1 MRAIIVAIALVLGLV
16 TAQAQSKSDVL
27 PGDLA
32 FALVVAREGDGPVQL
47 GWAIAE
53 GYYLYRDHIVIRDA
67 TTGAAVKFAS
77 PAGEKKDDPNFGVS
91 EIYRSQVVITLEGPA
106 SGNLKVQYQ
115 GCKENSICYPPAT
128 KLVDV
133 KSLTIT
139 NAPPEIDAGEAT
151 DKAATGSE
159 GFAVANE
166 AGSSL
171 VGTLLSS
178 GGPAWVIASFLV
190 FGILLAFT
198 PCVLPMYP
206 ILAAT
211 LAGAGERLTM
221 GRGLALSLVYVLAMA
236 CAFAL
241 LGIGAA
247 LFGQNLQLVLQS
259 PYAVGVTAA
268 IFVVLAA
275 SMFGLFELQLPA
287 AWVNR
292 IASTSAG
299 RRGSLGSSAFLGF
312 SSALIVGP
320 CVTAPLAAAL
330 LYIAQ
335 TGDAALGA
343 ASLFALGLGQGLP
356 LMALGTLGARV
367 LPRAGAWMNNVKYA
381 FGAVFLVAATWLS
394 SRIVPPSLLM
404 AVWSALLI
412 TAGVW
417 LGAFDA
423 TNRETPT
430 WQRARKAG
438 GLVILLYG
446 ALLGVGAAGRASDP
460 FHPLEHLGA
469 GPATPASPALA
480 FNQAASSDEF
490 RQQLAAAS
498 SQTRPSLVYVTADWC
513 LTCKVIEK
521 EVLHRPDVAEI
532 LRGYRLVKVDITRP
546 DALNGGLMKALE
558 VVGPP
563 TMLFF
568 DSARSEVANTRLIGE
583 ISGEALITSARQ
595 GLR

>member
-1 MRAIIVAIALVLGLV
+1 MRAIIVAIAVVLGLV
-16 TAQAQSKSDVL
+16 TAKAQSKSEIL
-27 PGDLA
+27 PGDIA
-32 FALVVAREGDGPVQL
+32 FGLVVAREGNGPLQL

-53 GYYLYRDHIVIRDA
+53 GYYLYRDHIVVRDA
-67 TTGAAVKFAS
+67 ATGAAIKFVS
-77 PAGEKKDDPNFGVS
+77 LPGEKKDDPNFGES
-91 EIYRSQVVITLEGPA
+91 EIYKSQVVITLEGQGT
-106 SGNLKVQYQ
+106 STLKVQYQ

-133 KSLTIT
+133 KSLTVT
-139 NAPPEIDAGEAT
+139 NAPLEIDAGAESDNAGT
-151 DKAATGSE
+151 KSE
-159 GFAVANE
+159 GFSVSNE

-190 FGILLAFT
+190 FGTLLAFT

-211 LAGAGERLTM
+211 LARSGERLTA
-221 GRGLALSLVYVLAMA
+221 GRGFALSLVYVLAMA
-236 CAFAL
+236 SAFAL
-241 LGIGAA
+241 LGVGAA
-247 LFGQNLQLVLQS
+247 LSGQNLQLVLQS
-259 PYAVGVTAA
+259 PYAVGATAI

-292 IASTSAG
+292 IATTSAG
-299 RRGSLGSSAFLGF
+299 SRGSLGSSAFLGF
-312 SSALIVGP
+312 TSALVVGP

-356 LMALGTLGARV
+356 LIAFGSLGSRV

-381 FGAVFLVAATWLS
+381 FGTVFLIAATWLS
-394 SRIVPPSLLM
+394 SRIIPPSLLM
-404 AVWSALLI
+404 AVWSVLLI
-412 TAGVW
+412 TAGVF

-423 TNRETPT
+423 TGDTTPA

-446 ALLGVGAAGRASDP
+446 VLLGVGAAGRASDP
-460 FHPLEHLGA
+460 LRPLEYLGA
-469 GPATPASPALA
+469 PSVASAPPSLA
-480 FNQAASSDEF
+480 FNQAASSDEL
-490 RQQLAAAS
+490 RQQLTAAS
-498 SQTRPSLVYVTADWC
+498 TQTQPSLVYVTADWC
-513 LTCKVIEK
+513 VTCKVIDK
-521 EVLHRPDVAEI
+521 EVLHRPDVADI
-532 LRGYRLVKVDITRP
+532 LRGYRLVKVDITKP
-546 DALNGGLMKALE
+546 DSLNGGLMKALE

-568 DSARSEVANTRLIGE
+568 DSARTEVGNTRLVGE
-583 ISGEALITSARQ
+583 ISAEKLVTSARQ